1 MTDIQ
6 HWSREVAE
14 DPGAPSFVPLARAYR
29 KQGRRTAARNVVLR
43 GLERNP
49 EHVAAHALLA
59 LIHVEDGDRQEAGDE
74 WETVLRLDPGNF
86 QASRGL
92 GFLALEQG
100 DLDVARR
107 HLDNAARTRPDDP
120 VVAQARQVL
129 SRRQKGVERGPAHRT
144 ARSAFSGNGG
154 REPARLFES
163 LRVDAPFMG
172 ALVLDEQG
180 LVLAGSLDLENGRG
194 ELLGAL
200 LNTAAEEARRTAELL
215 GLGDWD
221 GLLMD
226 CAGATL
232 HLSTVADG
240 AVVLVVARRDAPAG
254 WVVRTATRARALA
267 RSFLEGSE

>member
-1 MTDIQ
+1 MTEIQ
-6 HWSREVAE
+6 LWSREVAE

-29 KQGRRTAARNVVLR
+29 RQGRRNAARNVVLR

-59 LIHVEDGDRQEAGDE
+59 LIRVEDGDRTAAGDE

-86 QASRGL
+86 EASRGL
-92 GFLALEQG
+92 GFLALERG
-100 DLDVARR
+100 ELDVARR

-129 SRRQKGVERGPAHRT
+129 TRRQRGVEAASAQRT
-144 ARSAFSGNGG
+144 ARPALSSNGG
-154 REPARLFES
+154 REPARLFDS

-180 LVLAGSLDLENGRG
+180 LVLAGSLDLGNGRG

-200 LNTAAEEARRTAELL
+200 LNTAVEEARRTAELL

-232 HLSTVADG
+232 HLSTVTDG
-240 AVVLVVARRDAPAG
+240 AAVLVAARRDAPAG
-254 WVVRTATRARALA
+254 WVVRVATRARDLA
-267 RSFLEGSE
+267 RSFLEDSP